1 MAVSGVGGG
10 GDSCHVRPGC
20 EASATQQRLRN
31 VDKNYH
37 PETGAAVEE
46 EVGAGDE
53 AEAGT

>member
-1 MAVSGVGGG
+1 MSGVGGG